1 MKIKIFLDT
10 ICGWC
15 YIGHKRLFNA
25 LAEFKD
31 RKFEVEYAPF
41 LLNPDMP
48 LAGIKRSDYL
58 VMKFGSKENAQPMYD
73 RMTEQAKSENLNFKL
88 NDIQIT
94 PSTILSHI
102 LIDLSKGM
110 REQNSIVENI
120 FKTYFIAAGNIGDPA
135 NLIAIGV
142 KNGLKKEIIKEAF
155 ESKKKRDE
163 ILEKNQR
170 AYKMGIT
177 GVPLVMFNNQ
187 VAVQGAENKDS
198 IIEKIKRFN

>member
-94 PSTILSHI
+94 PSTILSHV

-120 FKTYFIAAGNIGDPA
+120 FKTYFISADNIGDPA

-155 ESKKKRDE
+155 ESKKKRDV
-163 ILEKNQR
+163 ILEKNQL
-170 AYKMGIT
+170 AYTMGIT
-177 GVPLVMFNNQ
+177 GVPLVMFNDQ

>member
-31 RKFEVEYAPF
+31 KKFEVEYAPF

-73 RMTEQAKSENLNFKL
+73 RMSEQATSEGLNFKL

-102 LIDLSKGM
+102 LIDLTQGM
-110 REQNSIVENI
+110 KEQNSIVENI
-120 FKTYFIAAGNIGDPA
+120 FKTYFINTDNIGDPA

-155 ESKKKRDE
+155 ESIKKRDE

-177 GVPLVMFNNQ
+177 GVPLVMFNDQ

>member
-15 YIGHKRLFNA
+15 YIGHKKLFDA

-102 LIDLSKGM
+102 LIDLSRGM
-110 REQNSIVENI
+110 KEQNSIVENI
-120 FKTYFIAAGNIGDPA
+120 FKTYFIDAANIGDPEK
-135 NLIAIGV
+135 LITIGI

-163 ILEKNQR
+163 ILEKNQL
-170 AYKMGIT
+170 AYAMGIT
-177 GVPLVMFNNQ
+177 GVPLVMFNGQ
-187 VAVQGAENKDS
+187 VALQGAENKDS
-198 IIEKIKRFN
+198 IIEKIKKFN

>member
-15 YIGHKRLFNA
+15 YIGHKKLFNA

-48 LAGIKRSDYL
+48 LVGIKRSDYL

-102 LIDLSKGM
+102 LIDLSKEM
-110 REQNSIVENI
+110 REQSSIVENI
-120 FKTYFIAAGNIGDPA
+120 FKTYFIDADNIGVPG
-135 NLIAIGV
+135 NLITIGV

-163 ILEKNQR
+163 ILEKNR
-170 AYKMGIT
+170 LAYTMGIT
-177 GVPLVMFNNQ
+177 GVPLITFNDQ
-187 VAVQGAENKDS
+187 VAVRGAESTES
-198 IIEKIKRFN
+198 IIEKIKKFN

>member
-73 RMTEQAKSENLNFKL
+73 RMTEQAKSENLNFRL

-163 ILEKNQR
+163 ILEKNQL
-170 AYKMGIT
+170 AYTMGIT
-177 GVPLVMFNNQ
+177 GVPLVMFNDQ

>member
-163 ILEKNQR
+163 ILEKNQL
-170 AYKMGIT
+170 AYTMGIT
-177 GVPLVMFNNQ
+177 GVPLVMFNDQ
-187 VAVQGAENKDS
+187 VAVQGAENKDF

>member
-73 RMTEQAKSENLNFKL
+73 RMTEHAKSENLNFKL

-120 FKTYFIAAGNIGDPA
+120 FKTYFISADNIGDPA

-163 ILEKNQR
+163 ILEKNQL
-170 AYKMGIT
+170 AYTMGIT
-177 GVPLVMFNNQ
+177 GVPLVMFNDQ

>member
-58 VMKFGSKENAQPMYD
+58 VMKFGSKENARPMYD

-155 ESKKKRDE
+155 ESKKKKDE
-163 ILEKNQR
+163 ILEKNQL
-170 AYKMGIT
+170 AYTMGIT
-177 GVPLVMFNNQ
+177 GVPLVMFNDQ

>member
-110 REQNSIVENI
+110 KEQNSIVENI

-142 KNGLKKEIIKEAF
+142 KNGLKKEIIKKAF

-163 ILEKNQR
+163 ILEKNQL
-170 AYKMGIT
+170 AYTMGIT
-177 GVPLVMFNNQ
+177 GVPLVMFNDQ

>member
-31 RKFEVEYAPF
+31 KKFEVEYAPF

-73 RMTEQAKSENLNFKL
+73 RMSEQATSEGLNFKL

-102 LIDLSKGM
+102 LIDLTQGM
-110 REQNSIVENI
+110 KEQNSIVENI
-120 FKTYFIAAGNIGDPA
+120 FKTYFIHADNIGDPA

-142 KNGLKKEIIKEAF
+142 KSGLKKEIIKEAF

>member
-31 RKFEVEYAPF
+31 KKFEVEYAPF

-73 RMTEQAKSENLNFKL
+73 RMSEQATSEGLNFKL

-102 LIDLSKGM
+102 LIDLTQGM
-110 REQNSIVENI
+110 KEQNSIVENI
-120 FKTYFIAAGNIGDPA
+120 FKTYFINADNIGDPA

-142 KNGLKKEIIKEAF
+142 KNGLKKESIEEAF
-155 ESKKKRDE
+155 QSKKKRDE
-163 ILEKNQR
+163 ILEKNER

-177 GVPLVMFNNQ
+177 GVPLVMFNDL
-187 VAVQGAENKDS
+187 VAVQGAEDKNS
-198 IIEKIKRFN
+198 IIEKIKKFN

>member
-15 YIGHKRLFNA
+15 YIGHKKLFDA

-31 RKFEVEYAPF
+31 RKFEVEYGPF

-58 VMKFGSKENAQPMYD
+58 VMKFGSKENAQSMYD

-110 REQNSIVENI
+110 KEQNSIVENI
-120 FKTYFIAAGNIGDPA
+120 FKTYFIDASNIGDPE
-135 NLIAIGV
+135 NLITIGV
-142 KNGLKKEIIKEAF
+142 KNGLKKEIIKKAF

-163 ILEKNQR
+163 ILEKNQL
-170 AYKMGIT
+170 AYTMGIT
-177 GVPLVMFNNQ
+177 GVPLVTFNDQ
-187 VAVQGAENKDS
+187 VAVQGAESTES
-198 IIEKIKRFN
+198 IIEKIKKFN

>member
-120 FKTYFIAAGNIGDPA
+120 FKTYFISADNIGDPA

-163 ILEKNQR
+163 ILEKNQL
-170 AYKMGIT
+170 AYTMGIT
-177 GVPLVMFNNQ
+177 GVPLVMFNDQ

>member
-31 RKFEVEYAPF
+31 KKFEVEYAPF

-73 RMTEQAKSENLNFKL
+73 RMSEQATSEGLNFKL

-102 LIDLSKGM
+102 LIDLTQGM
-110 REQNSIVENI
+110 KQQNSIVENI
-120 FKTYFIAAGNIGDPA
+120 FKTYFINTDNIGDPA

-155 ESKKKRDE
+155 ESKEKRDE
-163 ILEKNQR
+163 ILEKNER
-170 AYKMGIT
+170 AYKMGIA
-177 GVPLVMFNNQ
+177 GVPLVMFDDQ
-187 VAVQGAENKDS
+187 VAVQGAEDKNS
-198 IIEKIKRFN
+198 IIEKIKKFN

>member
-58 VMKFGSKENAQPMYD
+58 LMKFGGKENAQPMYD
-73 RMTEQAKSENLNFKL
+73 RMTEQAKSEDLNFKL
-88 NDIQIT
+88 NNIQIT

-110 REQNSIVENI
+110 REQSSIVENI
-120 FKTYFIAAGNIGDPA
+120 FKTYFIDVGNIGDPV
-135 NLIAIGV
+135 NLIAIGI

-155 ESKKKRDE
+155 ESKKKKDE
-163 ILEKNQR
+163 ILEKNQL
-170 AYKMGIT
+170 AHTIGIT
-177 GVPLVMFNNQ
+177 GVPLIMFNDQ

-198 IIEKIKRFN
+198 IIEKIKKFN

>member
-31 RKFEVEYAPF
+31 KKFEVEYAPF

-73 RMTEQAKSENLNFKL
+73 RMSEQATSEGLNFKL

-102 LIDLSKGM
+102 LIDLTQGM
-110 REQNSIVENI
+110 KEQNSIVENI
-120 FKTYFIAAGNIGDPA
+120 FKTYFINADNIGDPA

-142 KNGLKKEIIKEAF
+142 KNGLKKESIEEAF
-155 ESKKKRDE
+155 QSKKKRDE
-163 ILEKNQR
+163 ILEKNER

-177 GVPLVMFNNQ
+177 GVPLVMFNDQ
-187 VAVQGAENKDS
+187 VAVQGAEDKDS
-198 IIEKIKRFN
+198 IIEKIKKFN

>member
-31 RKFEVEYAPF
+31 KKFEVEYAPF

-73 RMTEQAKSENLNFKL
+73 RMSEQATSEGLNFKL

-102 LIDLSKGM
+102 LIDLTQGM
-110 REQNSIVENI
+110 KEQNSIVENI
-120 FKTYFIAAGNIGDPA
+120 FKTYFINTDNIGDPA

-155 ESKKKRDE
+155 ESKKKKDE

-177 GVPLVMFNNQ
+177 GVPLVMFNDQ

>member
-31 RKFEVEYAPF
+31 KKFEVEYAPF

-73 RMTEQAKSENLNFKL
+73 RMSEQATSEGLNFKL

-102 LIDLSKGM
+102 LIDLTQGM
-110 REQNSIVENI
+110 KEQNSIVENI
-120 FKTYFIAAGNIGDPA
+120 FKTYFIAADNIGDPA

-177 GVPLVMFNNQ
+177 GVPLVMFNDQ

>member
-73 RMTEQAKSENLNFKL
+73 RMTEQARSEDLNFKL
-88 NDIQIT
+88 NDIQII
-94 PSTILSHI
+94 PSTIFSHI
-102 LIDLSKGM
+102 LIDLAQGM
-110 REQNSIVENI
+110 NKQNSIVENI
-120 FKTYFIAAGNIGDPA
+120 FKTYFINTNNIGDPV

-142 KNGLKKEIIKEAF
+142 KNGLKKENIKEAF
-155 ESKKKRDE
+155 QSKKRGNE

>member
-31 RKFEVEYAPF
+31 KKFEVEYAPF
-41 LLNPDMP
+41 LLNPDIP

-73 RMTEQAKSENLNFKL
+73 RMSEQATSEGLNFKL

-102 LIDLSKGM
+102 LIDLTQGM
-110 REQNSIVENI
+110 KEQNSIVENI
-120 FKTYFIAAGNIGDPA
+120 FKTYFINTDNIGDPA

-155 ESKKKRDE
+155 ESKKKRDK

-177 GVPLVMFNNQ
+177 GVPLVMFNDQ

>member
-25 LAEFKD
+25 VAEFKD

-41 LLNPDMP
+41 LLNPDML
-48 LAGIKRSDYL
+48 LAGMKRSDYL
-58 VMKFGSKENAQPMYD
+58 LMKFGGKENAQPMYD
-73 RMTEQAKSENLNFKL
+73 RMTEQAKTEDLNFKL

-110 REQNSIVENI
+110 KEQSSIVENI
-120 FKTYFIAAGNIGDPA
+120 FKTYFIDAGNIGDPE
-135 NLIAIGV
+135 NLITIGV
-142 KNGLKKEIIKEAF
+142 KNGLKKIIIKEAF
-155 ESKKKRDE
+155 ESKKKKDA
-163 ILEKNQR
+163 ILEQNQL
-170 AYKMGIT
+170 AHSMGIT
-177 GVPLVMFNNQ
+177 GVPLVMFNGQ

-198 IIEKIKRFN
+198 IIEKIKKFN

>member
-31 RKFEVEYAPF
+31 KKFEVEYAPF

-73 RMTEQAKSENLNFKL
+73 RMSEQATSEGLNFKL

-102 LIDLSKGM
+102 LIDLTQGM
-110 REQNSIVENI
+110 KEQNSIVENI
-120 FKTYFIAAGNIGDPA
+120 FKTYFINADNIGDPA

-177 GVPLVMFNNQ
+177 GVPLVMFNDQ

-198 IIEKIKRFN
+198 IIEKIKKFN

>member
-73 RMTEQAKSENLNFKL
+73 RMTEQAKSEKLNFKL

-110 REQNSIVENI
+110 RGQNSIVENI

-163 ILEKNQR
+163 ILEKNQL
-170 AYKMGIT
+170 AYTMGIT
-177 GVPLVMFNNQ
+177 GVPLVMFNDQ

>member
-31 RKFEVEYAPF
+31 KKFEVEYAPF

-73 RMTEQAKSENLNFKL
+73 RMSEQATSEGLNFKL

-102 LIDLSKGM
+102 LIDLTQGM
-110 REQNSIVENI
+110 KEQNSIVENI
-120 FKTYFIAAGNIGDPA
+120 FKTYFINADNIGDPA

-177 GVPLVMFNNQ
+177 GVPLVMFNDQ
-187 VAVQGAENKDS
+187 VAVQGAEDKDS
-198 IIEKIKRFN
+198 IIKKIKKFN

>member
-31 RKFEVEYAPF
+31 KKFEVEYAPF

-73 RMTEQAKSENLNFKL
+73 RMSEQATSEGLNFKL

-102 LIDLSKGM
+102 LIDLTQGM
-110 REQNSIVENI
+110 KEQNSIVENI
-120 FKTYFIAAGNIGDPA
+120 FKTYFINADNIGDPA

-142 KNGLKKEIIKEAF
+142 KNGLKKESIEEAF
-155 ESKKKRDE
+155 QSKKKRDE
-163 ILEKNQR
+163 ILEKNER

-177 GVPLVMFNNQ
+177 GVPLVMFNDQ
-187 VAVQGAENKDS
+187 VVVQGAEDKDS
-198 IIEKIKRFN
+198 IIEKIKKFN

>member
-31 RKFEVEYAPF
+31 KKFEVEYAPF

-73 RMTEQAKSENLNFKL
+73 SMSEQATSEGLNFKL

-102 LIDLSKGM
+102 LIDLTQGM
-110 REQNSIVENI
+110 KQQNSIVENI
-120 FKTYFIAAGNIGDPA
+120 FKTYFINADNIGDPA

-142 KNGLKKEIIKEAF
+142 KNGLKKENIEEAF
-155 ESKKKRDE
+155 QSKKKRDE
-163 ILEKNQR
+163 ILEKNER

-177 GVPLVMFNNQ
+177 GVPLVMFNDQ
-187 VAVQGAENKDS
+187 VAVQGAEDKNS
-198 IIEKIKRFN
+198 IIEKIKKFN

>member
-31 RKFEVEYAPF
+31 KKFEVEYAPF

-73 RMTEQAKSENLNFKL
+73 RMSEQATSEGLNFKL

-102 LIDLSKGM
+102 LIDLTQGM
-110 REQNSIVENI
+110 KEQNSIVENI
-120 FKTYFIAAGNIGDPA
+120 FKTYFIDTNNIGDPA

-142 KNGLKKEIIKEAF
+142 KNGLKKENIKEAF
-155 ESKKKRDE
+155 QSKKKRDE

-177 GVPLVMFNNQ
+177 GVPLVMFNDQ
-187 VAVQGAENKDS
+187 VAVQGAEDKDS
-198 IIEKIKRFN
+198 IIEKIKKFN

>member
-73 RMTEQAKSENLNFKL
+73 RMTEQAKSENLNFQL

-163 ILEKNQR
+163 ILEKNQL
-170 AYKMGIT
+170 AYTMGIT
-177 GVPLVMFNNQ
+177 GVPLVMFNDQ

>member
-31 RKFEVEYAPF
+31 KKFEVEYAPF

-73 RMTEQAKSENLNFKL
+73 RMSEQATSEGLNFKL

-102 LIDLSKGM
+102 LIDLTQGM
-110 REQNSIVENI
+110 KEQNSIVENI
-120 FKTYFIAAGNIGDPA
+120 FKTYFINTDNIGDPA

-177 GVPLVMFNNQ
+177 GVPLVMFNDQ

>member
-31 RKFEVEYAPF
+31 KKFEVEYAPF

-73 RMTEQAKSENLNFKL
+73 RMSEQATSEGLNFKL

-102 LIDLSKGM
+102 LIDLTQGM
-110 REQNSIVENI
+110 KEQNSIVENI
-120 FKTYFIAAGNIGDPA
+120 FKTYFINADNIGDPA

-142 KNGLKKEIIKEAF
+142 KNGLKKENIKEAF
-155 ESKKKRDE
+155 QSKKKRDE

-177 GVPLVMFNNQ
+177 GVPLVMFNDQ
-187 VAVQGAENKDS
+187 VAVQGAEDKNS
-198 IIEKIKRFN
+198 IIEKIKKFN

>member
-31 RKFEVEYAPF
+31 KKFEVEYAHF

-73 RMTEQAKSENLNFKL
+73 RMSEQATSEGLNFKL

-102 LIDLSKGM
+102 LIDLTQGM
-110 REQNSIVENI
+110 KEQNSIVENI
-120 FKTYFIAAGNIGDPA
+120 FKTYFINADNIGDPA

-142 KNGLKKEIIKEAF
+142 KNGLKKESIEEAF
-155 ESKKKRDE
+155 QSKKKRDE
-163 ILEKNQR
+163 ILEKNER

>member
-31 RKFEVEYAPF
+31 KKFEVEYAPF

-73 RMTEQAKSENLNFKL
+73 RMSEQATSEGLNFKL

-102 LIDLSKGM
+102 LIDLTQGM
-110 REQNSIVENI
+110 KEQNSIVENI
-120 FKTYFIAAGNIGDPA
+120 FKTYFINTDNIGDPA

-177 GVPLVMFNNQ
+177 GVPLVMFDNQ

>member
-110 REQNSIVENI
+110 KEQNSIVENI

-155 ESKKKRDE
+155 ESKKKRDV
-163 ILEKNQR
+163 ILEKNQL
-170 AYKMGIT
+170 AYTMGIT
-177 GVPLVMFNNQ
+177 GVPLVMFNDQ